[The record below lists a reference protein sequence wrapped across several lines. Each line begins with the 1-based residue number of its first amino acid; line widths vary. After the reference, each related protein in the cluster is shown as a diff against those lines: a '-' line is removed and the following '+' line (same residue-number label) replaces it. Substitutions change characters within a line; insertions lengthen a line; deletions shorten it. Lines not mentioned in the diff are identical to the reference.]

1 MDLTHNDGI
10 RSIQFSS
17 VALHAT
23 LQAMS
28 FVESIPLLF
37 SRLGS
42 WCMEEIDFAFL
53 LDSAENLGVL
63 DWDTLACLFA
73 QPQFSTL
80 RRIRVMVH
88 GRIIDKDEAANWIR
102 AKLPGCEARG
112 ILEFC

>member
-1 MDLTHNDGI
+1 MDLTQNNGI
-10 RSIQFSS
+10 RSIQFNS
-17 VALHAT
+17 VALYAT

-28 FVESIPLLF
+28 FAQSIPLLF

-42 WCMEEIDFAFL
+42 WCMEEIGFAFL
-53 LDSAENLGVL
+53 VDSAENLGAL
-63 DWDTLACLFA
+63 DWDMMACLFA

-88 GRIIDKDEAANWIR
+88 GRIIDKDEAANLIR
-102 AKLPGCEARG
+102 AKLPACEARG